1 MVSQEDL
8 TSRRDSGV
16 GPARVR
22 GQEHWRHSKFS
33 VQMVRSKIVG
43 WILGSSQPW
52 VGYALYW

>member
-8 TSRRDSGV
+8 TSRGDSGV

-33 VQMVRSKIVG
+33 VQMMRSKIVG
-43 WILGSSQPW
+43 WILGSS
-52 VGYALYW
+52 